1 MRTVLLI
8 AAILFGAGCADRGTG
23 SGPHIRVRLVADQQ
37 STSAGAAF
45 TLGVVFKP
53 DPGWHIYWK
62 NPGDSG
68 LPPRFT
74 WKTSPGVQIKEPIW
88 PHPNLIPAGPLTTYG
103 YASGEVLI
111 PFPATLNSALKSH
124 SAHAELSLEWLVCR
138 EECLPGSA
146 NLAISLPVTDRP
158 GAASEEAPLFEKAFA
173 SAPRELDKVSI
184 AIEEQD
190 DRIVVALIPLEARF
204 LPSSATF
211 FPEDPRIVSNSGPHL
226 SKKEGGVLTLTLTRD
241 RNRKEPINRLR
252 GVLVSEQ
259 GWSPSGAPLAVQLD
273 TNPEKNGAPEFATS
287 QQPLATGESAT
298 EIGLLTALAFA
309 LIGGFILNLMP
320 CVFPVLSI
328 KVLSFMEHAQHDKSK
343 VQMHGLLFSVG
354 VIVSFW
360 ILAAIMLALRAGGQ
374 QLGWGFQLQSPH
386 FIASMIVVFFALG
399 VIFLSDFAVGQAIQ
413 SLAGGMNL
421 PTSYLGS
428 FLNGALAT
436 AVATPCTA
444 PFMSTSLAATLTLP
458 AHLGFLIFTALG
470 VGMSAPYLILSFRP
484 SLLQLLPRPGLW
496 MESFKQLMAF
506 PLLITAV
513 WLLRIFA
520 RQMGASLSALAP
532 LMDVLWAIVALSFG
546 LWLLMRAAHCKQQT
560 MRTLMRIIA
569 VAACTATVLFT
580 LRAASLPITQT
591 LNEGEA
597 VTDAYGLSWEPYSE
611 AKVAELASAGRSIY
625 LDFTADWCIT
635 CHANKLVVF
644 SSQEVRNLLEQK
656 KVALLRAD
664 WTAQNKSIT
673 EALAKYGRNGVP
685 LNVLIPNGNR
695 QNALILPSI
704 LTAGLIQENL
714 VKLK

>member
-1 MRTVLLI
+1 
-8 AAILFGAGCADRGTG
+8 
-23 SGPHIRVRLVADQQ
+23 
-37 STSAGAAF
+37 
-45 TLGVVFKP
+45 
-53 DPGWHIYWK
+53 
-62 NPGDSG
+62 
-68 LPPRFT
+68 
-74 WKTSPGVQIKEPIW
+74 
-88 PHPNLIPAGPLTTYG
+88 
-103 YASGEVLI
+103 
-111 PFPATLNSALKSH
+111 
-124 SAHAELSLEWLVCR
+124 
-138 EECLPGSA
+138 
-146 NLAISLPVTDRP
+146 
-158 GAASEEAPLFEKAFA
+158 
-173 SAPRELDKVSI
+173 
-184 AIEEQD
+184 
-190 DRIVVALIPLEARF
+190 
-204 LPSSATF
+204 
-211 FPEDPRIVSNSGPHL
+211 
-226 SKKEGGVLTLTLTRD
+226 
-241 RNRKEPINRLR
+241 
-252 GVLVSEQ
+252 
-259 GWSPSGAPLAVQLD
+259 
-273 TNPEKNGAPEFATS
+273 
-287 QQPLATGESAT
+287 
-298 EIGLLTALAFA
+298 
-309 LIGGFILNLMP
+309 
-320 CVFPVLSI
+320 
-328 KVLSFMEHAQHDKSK
+328 
-343 VQMHGLLFSVG
+343 
-354 VIVSFW
+354 
-360 ILAAIMLALRAGGQ
+360 
-374 QLGWGFQLQSPH
+374 
-386 FIASMIVVFFALG
+386 
-399 VIFLSDFAVGQAIQ
+399 
-413 SLAGGMNL
+413 
-421 PTSYLGS
+421 
-428 FLNGALAT
+428 
-436 AVATPCTA
+436 
-444 PFMSTSLAATLTLP
+444 
-458 AHLGFLIFTALG
+458 
-470 VGMSAPYLILSFRP
+470 
-484 SLLQLLPRPGLW
+484 